1 VGIGSDFD
9 GVTLLPRQLDDV
21 SAYPAITQE
30 LLNRGYRSDQIAKI
44 MSGNVLRV
52 LRAAGR
58 P

>member
-1 VGIGSDFD
+1 
-9 GVTLLPRQLDDV
+9 LDDV